1 MRKINKK
8 IEFKIAADG
17 SSASGKTTG
26 GKLIAKKLK
35 MKFLSSGALYRF
47 CALKTLENKNTYNV
61 KFINKI
67 ANSITLKKLQNKKLY
82 SPEVAKLSSIIA
94 KKPYVRKALKGF
106 QKNFI
111 KKSKLVVVEG
121 RDIGSKIMPNADL
134 KLFFTC
140 STKEKAKRRLKEFK
154 SLNKKITLK
163 QVEKALIQRDKED
176 TKRKISPLIMTKNA
190 VLVDT
195 TKLTIKQMEA
205 KLTNLVKNSIKK
217 NMEIYKDLSSPAS
230 QQFEKLLNSQLS
242 KNKIEEGKIIEG
254 KITKITDKYVFLFIP
269 GLKSEPVI
277 DINEMKMI
285 GMQDK
290 VVEGA
295 EVSVLLEKIEDK
307 NGDVVVSAQKAQKIK
322 GWYEL
327 EKAYEDNQSINGKI
341 TSKCKGGVI
350 VEHIETGSLMF
361 CPGSQISDKPMKSV
375 DHLIGVEQ
383 KFAII
388 KLDKVRGNA
397 CVSRRQI
404 VSSHKKEDKAKIIEK
419 FKVGD
424 IIKDAV
430 VKGYSSFGCFF
441 EVNNEIDVLVH
452 LQEISYSRVNHPDEI
467 FNIGEKHDL
476 KVISIDMEKLQIG
489 CSIKQLSPDPFEH
502 ISNYE
507 IGKPYKVKVV
517 KITDYGCFCELEP
530 GLSTLL
536 HSSEISW
543 TKKNISP
550 KKLFKVG
557 DQIDCVITEI
567 DKDKRRVAIS
577 HRLTNENPYTTL
589 ENKYP
594 VGSDIDGVVTSANEY
609 ALYVKLGDFDID
621 GFLHSNDLSY
631 SGKPEDELK
640 KHKKGEKLK
649 VRVLEIKKEE
659 QKVRVGLK
667 QLEKDPFD
675 FFKGKKVNDIITV
688 QVVSSDSKGLMVKPE
703 GCDLEFLIKKSQIA
717 VSAADARPSRFVGG
731 ERIDS
736 AIAEINFDKR
746 KVNLSIKL
754 LEELQNKEAVDKFSS
769 PLSGKNLPFSSLS
782 EKLDDKK
789 KKETE

>member
-1 MRKINKK
+1 
-8 IEFKIAADG
+8 
-17 SSASGKTTG
+17 
-26 GKLIAKKLK
+26 
-35 MKFLSSGALYRF
+35 
-47 CALKTLENKNTYNV
+47 
-61 KFINKI
+61 
-67 ANSITLKKLQNKKLY
+67 
-82 SPEVAKLSSIIA
+82 
-94 KKPYVRKALKGF
+94 
-106 QKNFI
+106 
-111 KKSKLVVVEG
+111 
-121 RDIGSKIMPNADL
+121 
-134 KLFFTC
+134 
-140 STKEKAKRRLKEFK
+140 
-154 SLNKKITLK
+154 
-163 QVEKALIQRDKED
+163 
-176 TKRKISPLIMTKNA
+176 
-190 VLVDT
+190 
-195 TKLTIKQMEA
+195 
-205 KLTNLVKNSIKK
+205 
-217 NMEIYKDLSSPAS
+217 MEIYKKDLSSPATK
-230 QQFEKLLNSQLS
+230 QFEELLNSQLS

-254 KITKITDKYVFLFIP
+254 KITKITSKYVFLFIP

-285 GMQDK
+285 GMKDK

-295 EVSVLLEKIEDK
+295 NVSVLLEKIEDK

-327 EKAYEDNQSINGKI
+327 EKAYEENQSINGKI

-350 VEHIETGSLMF
+350 VEHLDTGSLMF
-361 CPGSQISDKPMKSV
+361 CPGSQISDKPMKNI

-404 VSSHKKEDKAKIIEK
+404 VSSNKKEDKLKIIEK

-424 IIKDAV
+424 IIKEAV

-476 KVISIDMEKLQIG
+476 KVITIDMEKLQIG

-543 TKKNISP
+543 TKKNLSP
-550 KKLFKVG
+550 KKLFQVG
-557 DQIDCVITEI
+557 QEIDCVITEI

-577 HRLTNENPYTTL
+577 HKLTIENPYKTL
-589 ENKYP
+589 EDKYP
-594 VGSDIDGVVTSANEY
+594 VGSDIDGVVNNSNEY
-609 ALYVKLGDFDID
+609 ALYIKLGDFDID
-621 GFLHSNDLSY
+621 GFLHSNDLSF
-631 SGKPEDELK
+631 SGKPEEELK
-640 KHKKGEKLK
+640 KYKKGDKLK
-649 VRVLEIKKEE
+649 VRVLEIKKND

-667 QLEKDPFD
+667 QLQKDPFD
-675 FFKGKKVNDIITV
+675 WFKDKKANEAITV
-688 QVVSSDSKGLMVKPE
+688 QVTSSDNKGLMVKPE
-703 GCDLEFLIKKSQIA
+703 GCELEFLIKKSQIA
-717 VSAADARPSRFVGG
+717 MNSADARPSRFINGD
-731 ERIDS
+731 RIDA
-736 AIAEINFDKR
+736 AIAELNFEKR
-746 KVNLSIKL
+746 KVTLSIKL
-754 LEELQNKEAVDKFSS
+754 LEELMNAKAIKEHSS

-782 EKLDDKK
+782 EQLDDKK
-789 KKETE
+789 NKKESE